1 MDCIVHGVTK
11 SRHNWAFSLC
21 FSGEHGHV
29 NVCVYRLLWAQEGF
43 KQPICWWM
51 TLRACCFGC
60 LAQGIGCLVSN
71 RAYRLLYG
79 ARSWHQNSSFQDSS
93 HQWILS
99 STSATNVS
107 SPQWA
112 TLQETFL
119 QDQLVGLVQT
129 PMKLLLFPLSP
140 SVHKTLYVICRN
152 RVPVS
157 LLWSSCNQA
166 LLAFKAKYSGG
177 PSSQCQTPRL
187 GSLRWGPVLSLLW
200 ENPCNTII
208 FQFVGCLPGRNGV
221 WLYHECSPSAV
232 LLWLLL
238 CLWK

>member
-1 MDCIVHGVTK
+1 MVSQRV
-11 SRHNWAFSLC
+11 RHNWAFSLC

-29 NVCVYRLLWAQEGF
+29 NMYVYRLLWAQEGF

-51 TLRACCFGC
+51 RLCACRFGC

-79 ARSWHQNSSFQDSS
+79 ARSWHQNSSLQDSS

-129 PMKLLLFPLSP
+129 LMKLLLFPLGP

-152 RVPVS
+152 RVP
-157 LLWSSCNQA
+157 
-166 LLAFKAKYSGG
+166 
-177 PSSQCQTPRL
+177 
-187 GSLRWGPVLSLLW
+187 LSLLVEFLQSSPISLQSQMLW
-200 ENPCNTII
+200 GPLLPMSDSQTREPEMGPSTLAP
-208 FQFVGCLPGRNGV
+208 VGEPLWYNYFSVCGLPT
-221 WLYHECSPSAV
+221 W
-232 LLWLLL
+232 
-238 CLWK
+238 